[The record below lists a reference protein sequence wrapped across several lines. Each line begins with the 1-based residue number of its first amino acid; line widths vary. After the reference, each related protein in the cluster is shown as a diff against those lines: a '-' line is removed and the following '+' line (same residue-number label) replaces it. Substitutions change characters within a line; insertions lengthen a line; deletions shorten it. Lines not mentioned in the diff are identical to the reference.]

1 MRRLFSNR
9 LKSIVVQKN
18 IIWIA
23 ILDSINMIIII
34 IILLSGVTSHS
45 VIDEWM
51 ISICDMKKMFEDEAK
66 DNLWVFMI

>member
-9 LKSIVVQKN
+9 LKSIIVQKN

-23 ILDSINMIIII
+23 ILDRVYMIIII

-45 VIDEWM
+45 VIDEWT
-51 ISICDMKKMFEDEAK
+51 ISICDMKKMLEDGVK
-66 DNLWVFMI
+66 DNPWVFMV